1 MISKVNDNAHCI
13 QMNQLHTTVSV
24 IYAKYIK
31 IVEQNKID
39 IVKWRKLYIDGW
51 KHRKTMWKTFND
63 DIFVHTYRMKNGKT
77 L

>member
-1 MISKVNDNAHCI
+1 MI
-13 QMNQLHTTVSV
+13 QLHITVSV
-24 IYAKYIK
+24 INAKYIK

-51 KHRKTMWKTFND
+51 KHRETMWKTFHD
-63 DIFVHTYRMKNGKT
+63 YIFVHTYRMKNGKA

>member
-24 IYAKYIK
+24 INAKYIK
-31 IVEQNKID
+31 IVKQNKID

-51 KHRKTMWKTFND
+51 THRKTMWKTFNEY
-63 DIFVHTYRMKNGKT
+63 IFVHTYRIRNGKT

>member
-39 IVKWRKLYIDGW
+39 IVK
-51 KHRKTMWKTFND
+51 
-63 DIFVHTYRMKNGKT
+63 
-77 L
+77 